1 MNEQAEKFIENVLKN
16 NIVETIITIAISI
29 LLYSIIKKLHIE
41 IERSHNKWNKRKK
54 IKWVQCL

>member
-29 LLYSIIKKLHIE
+29 LLYSIIKKLCKPKHLIMTWY
-41 IERSHNKWNKRKK
+41 RHQLR
-54 IKWVQCL
+54 

>member
-29 LLYSIIKKLHIE
+29 LLYSITRIK
-41 IERSHNKWNKRKK
+41 R
-54 IKWVQCL
+54 IKY

>member
-29 LLYSIIKKLHIE
+29 LLYPLRRQRQMCIRDSYYI
-41 IERSHNKWNKRKK
+41 
-54 IKWVQCL
+54 V

>member
-29 LLYSIIKKLHIE
+29 LL
-41 IERSHNKWNKRKK
+41 
-54 IKWVQCL
+54 